1 MLTHHPMDA
10 TEFVETVQPL
20 LACRDVQG
28 LKCLLQSRWTLEQIK
43 GLLTGENEDGRK
55 VAALSLALVGGK
67 CCLGPLAQ
75 LLRDPD
81 PIVNEMAE
89 HALWSIWFRCGKSQD
104 ANHELCRGTKALN
117 HRDFDLA
124 IEHLTRAIDL
134 DPTFAEA
141 YNQRAIAHYLQERY
155 DESIVDC
162 LRAVERMPCHFA
174 RGRAWDIVTPTKAAW
189 PKQSKATS
197 ELCRS
202 IPIWKPSGKALPNC
216 GTNSIENQNSV
227 QRRRRAD

>member
-1 MLTHHPMDA
+1 MDA
-10 TEFVETVQPL
+10 TQFVESVQPL
-20 LACRDVQG
+20 LACRDVHG
-28 LKCLLQSRWTLEQIK
+28 LKCMLQSQWTVEQIK
-43 GLLTGENEDGRK
+43 GFLTGDNADARK

-89 HALWSIWFRCGKSQD
+89 HALWSIWFRCGKTHD
-104 ANHELCRGTKALN
+104 ANHELCLGTKALN

-124 IEHLTRAIDL
+124 ISHLTRAIEL

-155 DESIVDC
+155 DESITDC
-162 LRAVERMPCHFA
+162 RRAVERMPSHFGAWAGMGHCHA
-174 RGRAWDIVTPTKAAW
+174 HKGQLAEAVESYERALQINPHLQTVRQGVA
-189 PKQSKATS
+189 
-197 ELCRS
+197 EL
-202 IPIWKPSGKALPNC
+202 
-216 GTNSIENQNSV
+216 
-227 QRRRRAD
+227 RAELDRQ